1 MSSLVAVAIARL
13 SRCHCLRRCARS
25 PRTGAAVSPYSRR
38 RGARPPSSAAVALAL
53 GAVRCCRRRAL
64 SARCCRRFSLG
75 AVAVARLSRRR
86 CLPRRVRG
94 PHAGVVMPPHSRQP
108 HAWPP
113 LLRGGVFCP
122 WRDASLLAARA
133 LCTCRRRCR
142 VLSRQVAFNRL
153 SRHCAAACGAALAA
167 LAPASWC
174 RRTRGGMALGHRSSA
189 AASLAIGVM
198 QRGRRRVHSARA
210 IGAVRSSLG
219 RSLSRGSHSAA
230 ACGAAPAVLAPAPSC
245 RRTRGDVAHG
255 RRCSAAAALLL
266 GAVRR
271 SRRRA
276 LSARCCR
283 RSSLGSVVVARL
295 SGAASCGAALRVIRD
310 SPSNAVACQRLVR
323 RRTRSPVA

>member
-1 MSSLVAVAIARL
+1 MAARRSAARL
-13 SRCHCLRRCARS
+13 RGGGSSSWRGAIWPTARALCALLSALLSRGGRRRAAFTAPLPTVPRS
-25 PRTGAAVSPYSRR
+25 RSSRR
-38 RGARPPSSAAVALAL
+38 RRHAAALTAHSRSAA
-53 GAVRCCRRRAL
+53 AVPRRRL
-64 SARCCRRFSLG
+64 F
-75 AVAVARLSRRR
+75 
-86 CLPRRVRG
+86 
-94 PHAGVVMPPHSRQP
+94 
-108 HAWPP
+108 
-113 LLRGGVFCP
+113 P
-122 WRDASLLAARA
+122 WRDASLPAACA

-142 VLSRQVAFNRL
+142 VLSRQAACERL
-153 SRHCAAACGAALAA
+153 SRHCAATCGAALAA

-255 RRCSAAAALLL
+255 RRCSAVAALLL